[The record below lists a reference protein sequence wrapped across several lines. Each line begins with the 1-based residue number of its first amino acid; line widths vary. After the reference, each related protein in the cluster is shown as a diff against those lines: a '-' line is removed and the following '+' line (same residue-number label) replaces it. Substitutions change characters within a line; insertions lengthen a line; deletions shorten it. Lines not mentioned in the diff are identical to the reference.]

1 MGILFRLIGIFSRFT
16 GENLSFLFLL
26 VILLCCGWDILVFWI
41 LRMCFK
47 VSLDWKV
54 LKQSIFR
61 VLGITVLASILVP
74 EMIIFSFQL
83 QGWETA
89 NFVSVFIPILIFGT
103 LLFMAYEKWVVSRRK
118 LAPLKKNWFIF
129 CFALFNFSMIFFIFF
144 LLLGI
149 FS

>member
-54 LKQSIFR
+54 LKQCIFR

-118 LAPLKKNWFIF
+118 LAPSKKNWFVF